1 MGTKKKA
8 DKVTPDRRNQA
19 EYAYIEK
26 TLYARKRGKKE
37 RTTTEK
43 KKRND
48 QHNVQTDDVYI
59 NRTTT

>member
-43 KKRND
+43 KKKEMTNITYKRMLC
-48 QHNVQTDDVYI
+48 I
-59 NRTTT
+59 